1 MTQLEL
7 MISHSYIHLL
17 RNPSGIAKSKGPGH
31 CQAKKGFERSLRY
44 PERGNHLDPAK

>member
-7 MISHSYIHLL
+7 MISYSYIHPLC
-17 RNPSGIAKSKGPGH
+17 NPSRIAKSKGPGH

-44 PERGNHLDPAK
+44 LERGNHLDPAK